1 VTALDP
7 GFSLD
12 TLVRAIEARDAA
24 AQIPLYAEHAEVQVI
39 DPHHPPRAPM
49 TLRGKRAIASWITDI
64 CSLNMSHRVVD
75 LVEGGTLVAFTEEG
89 RYRDG
94 GKVLSTSTAV
104 IEKGRITRQRVVLV
118 WDDLD

>member
-1 VTALDP
+1 MTALDP

-104 IEKGRITRQRVVLV
+104 IEQGRITRQRVVLV

>member
-1 VTALDP
+1 MTVLNSV
-7 GFSLD
+7 FNLD
-12 TLVRAIEARDAA
+12 TLIRAIEERDAA
-24 AQIPLYAEHAEVQVI
+24 AQIPLYADDAEVQVI

-49 TLRGKRAIASWITDI
+49 TLRGRRAIASWINDL

-75 LVEGGTLVAFTEEG
+75 VVVGDTLVAFTEEG

-94 GKVLSTSTAV
+94 ARVLSTSTAV
-104 IEKGRITRQRVVLV
+104 IEEGRIARQRVVLV